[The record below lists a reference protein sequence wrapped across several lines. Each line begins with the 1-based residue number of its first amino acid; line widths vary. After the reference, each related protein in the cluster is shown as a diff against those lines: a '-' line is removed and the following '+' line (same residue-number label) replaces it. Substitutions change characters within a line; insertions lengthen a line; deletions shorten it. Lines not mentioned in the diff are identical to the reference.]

1 MSRVKKPPEIALS
14 EYYPFNLA
22 DALCM
27 DIEQVYIPGIQIVLD
42 TLTERERKVI
52 ACRYVERLT
61 YDEVAKLN
69 GVHRERI
76 RQIEAKAL
84 RKLRHPTKLVLYTAV
99 PRSELT
105 ALWGKYDKL
114 LRGYERLKEAYAVVR
129 QKEPDETEISAVLD
143 GKTLLSTKLEE
154 LDFSVRTFN
163 CLRRAGKNT
172 LGEIADMTMD
182 ELLRVRNLGR
192 KSAQEVI
199 NRLAERGLTL
209 KDDVTY
215 EEAVE
220 RLRV

>member
-14 EYYPFNLA
+14 GFYPFNLA
-22 DALCM
+22 ADLLV
-27 DIEQVYIPGIQIVLD
+27 DVEQIYIPGIQAALE
-42 TLTERERKVI
+42 TLTERERAVV
-52 ACRYVERLT
+52 ANRYVERLT
-61 YDEVAKLN
+61 YEETAKLYN
-69 GVHRERI
+69 ITRERI

-84 RKLRHPTKLVLYTAV
+84 RKLRHPTKRVLYTAI

-105 ALWGKYDKL
+105 ALWSKYDKL
-114 LRGYERLKEAYAVVR
+114 ARGYERLKEAYAVVR

-154 LDFSVRTFN
+154 LDFSVRAFN